1 MRRATG
7 FSAFFSLLKAGST
20 GAIVL
25 ATALSC
31 SDTTSLTAGPD
42 GMIRVRVPSVVIA
55 VPDSVKER
63 LSAEVSASASRMVPL
78 GPVANVVVSPAS
90 VASTVSAG
98 SCSNGG
104 GFLGYTKSRVAF
116 NPEPIPN
123 IAPYPLGD
131 EGFIPGDTVRLGF
144 NFNFEGNTY
153 DRVNVYFNGFLL
165 FGSVPNTTKGYS
177 DALRVATTLDPR
189 NIIALAWTDWDP
201 SQTPGGIRYETR
213 GTAPNRRFILQFNN
227 VPEYSSLSKNGV
239 IAPGVGRLTSQV
251 VLSEGSND
259 ITIYTNWM
267 NVTNTKHFVTQAI
280 ENAAGTDATY
290 DSVMNVATAIVSARN
305 RNFFN
310 LQNDAVRFS
319 LIQTKDEEAPSITA
333 PDNITTGNDPG
344 LASAVVAVGS
354 PVATDNC
361 QGVKVSSVRSDGA
374 AIDAPYPVGVTT
386 ITWTATDA
394 AGNAVSV
401 TQTITVLDIEAPVFG
416 PSAQSVLMVNATSPS
431 GAVVDYQFTVTD
443 NVAVTSL
450 TCTIGILGA
459 TSKPSGSTFPIGSW
473 PVTCTASDAAGN
485 RASLSFEVTVLD
497 AQAQM
502 ENLIQYVLDLGMSDG
517 TTNPLVNQLQAAFGS
532 SVSDNHVACVKMNDF
547 IGMVSKKGREIPL
560 GSSGYMITEATRMI
574 AVLGCSM
581 APGRP
586 QLLGPNGT
594 SY

>member
-1 MRRATG
+1 M
-7 FSAFFSLLKAGST
+7 GS
-20 GAIVL
+20 
-25 ATALSC
+25 
-31 SDTTSLTAGPD
+31 D
-42 GMIRVRVPSVVIA
+42 GVIRVKVNTVEIVI
-55 VPDSVKER
+55 PDSVKQAQAAQVGAT
-63 LSAEVSASASRMVPL
+63 SMVPI
-78 GPVANVVVSPAS
+78 GPSMTVLSSPVSS
-90 VASTVSAG
+90 VATVAAPSCG
-98 SCSNGG
+98 SGG
-104 GFLGYTKSRVAF
+104 GFAGYTKSQVPFA
-116 NPEPIPN
+116 PEAIPN
-123 IAPYPLGD
+123 IAPYPLND
-131 EGFIPGDTVRLGF
+131 DGFIPDKNVPLGF
-144 NFNFEGNTY
+144 SFSFEGNTY
-153 DRVNVYFNGFLL
+153 DKVNVYMNGFLL
-165 FGSVPNTTKGYS
+165 FGPAPSLTAGYPDAQSIAATSNPN
-177 DALRVATTLDPR
+177 
-189 NIIALAWTDWDP
+189 NILALAWTDWSPQLVPD
-201 SQTPGGIRYETR
+201 GIRYETR
-213 GTAPNRRFILQFNN
+213 GTAPNRRFILQFTN
-227 VPEYSSLSKNGV
+227 VPEYYSASKVGAIV
-239 IAPGVGRLTSQV
+239 AGAGRLMSQV

-259 ITIYTNWM
+259 ITIYTNTM
-267 NVTNTKHFVTQAI
+267 TVTNSKHFVTQGI
-280 ENAAGTDATY
+280 ENALGTAATY
-290 DSVMNVATAIVSARN
+290 DSVLNVVTGIRSQRV

-319 LIQTKDEEAPSITA
+319 LIQTKDEEKPTITA

-344 LASAVVAVGS
+344 LASAVVAVSS
-354 PVATDNC
+354 PVASDNC

-485 RASLSFEVTVLD
+485 RKSLSFDVTVLD

-502 ENLIQYVLDLGMSDG
+502 ENLIQYILDLGMSDG

-547 IGMVSKKGREIPL
+547 IGMVSKKGREIPF
-560 GSSGYMITEATRMI
+560 GSSGYMTTEATRMI

-581 APGRP
+581 APAHP
-586 QLLGPNGT
+586 QLLGPDGT
-594 SY
+594 RY

>member
-1 MRRATG
+1 M
-7 FSAFFSLLKAGST
+7 
-20 GAIVL
+20 
-25 ATALSC
+25 
-31 SDTTSLTAGPD
+31 GPD
-42 GMIRVRVPSVVIA
+42 GVIRVKVNIVEIVI
-55 VPDSVKER
+55 PDSVKQAQAAQVGAT
-63 LSAEVSASASRMVPL
+63 SMVPI
-78 GPVANVVVSPAS
+78 GPSMTVLRSPVSS
-90 VASTVSAG
+90 VATVAAPSCG
-98 SCSNGG
+98 SGG
-104 GFLGYTKSRVAF
+104 GFAGYTKAQVPFA
-116 NPEPIPN
+116 PEAIPN
-123 IAPYPLGD
+123 IAPYPLKD
-131 EGFIPGDTVRLGF
+131 DGFIRDSDMPLGF
-144 NFNFEGNTY
+144 TFSFEGNTY
-153 DRVNVYFNGFLL
+153 DKVNVYMNGFLL
-165 FGSVPNTTKGYS
+165 FGPVPSLTAGYP
-177 DALRVATTLDPR
+177 DAQSIAATSNPT
-189 NIIALAWTDWDP
+189 NILALAWTDWSPQLVPD
-201 SQTPGGIRYETR
+201 GIRYETR

-227 VPEYSSLSKNGV
+227 VPEYYSASKVGAIV
-239 IAPGVGRLTSQV
+239 PTAGRLMSQV

-259 ITIYTNWM
+259 ITIYTNQM
-267 NVTNTKHFVTQAI
+267 NVTKSNHFVTQGI

-290 DSVMNVATAIVSARN
+290 DSVTNAVTGIRSARV

-319 LIQTKDEEAPSITA
+319 LIQTKDLVPPSITA
-333 PDNITTGNDPG
+333 PAGITTGNDPG
-344 LASAVVAVGS
+344 LASAVVAVSS
-354 PVATDNC
+354 PVASDNC

-394 AGNAVSV
+394 AGNTTSV

-431 GAVVDYQFTVTD
+431 GAVVDYQLTATD

-450 TCTIGILGA
+450 TCT
-459 TSKPSGSTFPIGSW
+459 KPSGSTFPIGSW

-485 RASLSFEVTVLD
+485 RASLSFDVTVLD

-547 IGMVSKKGREIPL
+547 IGMVSKKGREIPW
-560 GSSGYMITEATRMI
+560 GSSGYMIREATRMI

-586 QLLGPNGT
+586 QLLGPDGT
-594 SY
+594 RY